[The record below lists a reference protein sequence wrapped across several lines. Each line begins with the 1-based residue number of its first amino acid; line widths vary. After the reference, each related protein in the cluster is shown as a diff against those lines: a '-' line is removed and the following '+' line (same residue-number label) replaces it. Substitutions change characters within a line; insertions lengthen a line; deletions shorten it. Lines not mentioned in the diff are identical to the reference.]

1 MTPTLPEDYVGQ
13 GQASASLVH
22 PSGRFVYAS
31 NRIHESI
38 AVYGI
43 EEPSGFLRSR
53 QFISCEGKTPRFM
66 TFSPDARELVVANED
81 SDTLKFF
88 AIDPQMGCL
97 TYTGKTVHTE
107 SPTSIVFK

>member
-1 MTPTLPEDYVGQ
+1 MRYFTFDDTTGVLTPHQVTPTLPEDYVGQ

-43 EEPSGFLRSR
+43 EEPSGFCAAASS
-53 QFISCEGKTPRFM
+53 FPAK
-66 TFSPDARELVVANED
+66 ARRRAL
-81 SDTLKFF
+81 
-88 AIDPQMGCL
+88 
-97 TYTGKTVHTE
+97 
-107 SPTSIVFK
+107 